1 MTKFIRLTECKGS
14 IIIIN
19 VERIEHITLGAK
31 GTDTYIKML
40 SNLQGKPNE
49 LLNKENYFFIK
60 ESMDIV
66 WEMLQGELIS
76 TDAISKEIIVNV

>member
-1 MTKFIRLTECKGS
+1 MTKFIKLTECKGS

-19 VERIEHITLGAK
+19 VERIEHLTLGAK

-49 LLNKENYFFIK
+49 PLNKENYFFVK
-60 ESMDIV
+60 ESMDTV
-66 WEMLQGELIS
+66 WEMLQGDLK
-76 TDAISKEIIVNV
+76 DGC